1 MIPNFINMLQRAL
14 PISFKD
20 TVGFIF
26 GDNNDSKISFNG
38 LSFLINTSVPAFIKL
53 DSLVQFEQT
62 SVTIAT
68 GEITQLSS
76 YAVVDTQDSDPTDDL
91 DTVFFTSTIFS
102 SLILRSTNDARDP
115 TVKDGS
121 PIKMAGDFTLSSTQD
136 SIWLQQ
142 SKNSSMS
149 EISRSDNA

>member
-38 LSFLINTSVPAFIKL
+38 LSFLINTSVPAFTKL